1 MSDLDS
7 TKRLTLL
14 LNLNPGLSEADRYA
28 IDMLKRWYH
37 NAKQSH
43 SVAADLEAS
52 VTRFHRDIYLSGLF
66 LHLLDRTLPSHLADA
81 LTETQV
87 STPTLL
93 RTLET
98 CGKTSSASF
107 SDIQLDQLRALLREQ
122 QNNTTESV
130 SAAPDP
136 QTQTLLQQII
146 AMQQAQMAT
155 INQLQQQGLHASPRR
170 SPASNEQ
177 EPGVLSENNVAD
189 KIEQVQK
196 IKKKGIF

>member
-14 LNLNPGLSEADRYA
+14 LNLNPGLSDADRYA

-81 LTETQV
+81 LTETQI
-87 STPTLL
+87 STSTLL
-93 RTLET
+93 QFLEA

-107 SDIQLDQLRALLREQ
+107 SDEQLDQFRTLLHEQ
-122 QNNTTESV
+122 QPPT
-130 SAAPDP
+130 SAATVPTTDP
-136 QTQTLLQQII
+136 QILTLLQQII
-146 AMQQAQMAT
+146 AMQQAQIASMA
-155 INQLQQQGLHASPRR
+155 QLQQQGLHVAARR
-170 SPASNEQ
+170 GPASNEQ
-177 EPGVLSENNVAD
+177 ESGVLSEANVAD

>member
-14 LNLNPGLSEADRYA
+14 LNLNPGLSDADRYA

-81 LTETQV
+81 LTETQI
-87 STPTLL
+87 STSTLL
-93 RTLET
+93 QFLEA

-107 SDIQLDQLRALLREQ
+107 SDEQLDQFRTLLHEQ
-122 QNNTTESV
+122 QPPT
-130 SAAPDP
+130 SAATVPTTDP
-136 QTQTLLQQII
+136 QILTLLQQII
-146 AMQQAQMAT
+146 AMQQ
-155 INQLQQQGLHASPRR
+155 GLHVAARR
-170 SPASNEQ
+170 GPASNEQ
-177 EPGVLSENNVAD
+177 ESGVLSEANVAD

>member
-14 LNLNPGLSEADRYA
+14 LNLNPGLSDADRYA

-81 LTETQV
+81 LTETQI
-87 STPTLL
+87 STSTLL
-93 RTLET
+93 QFLEA
-98 CGKTSSASF
+98 CGKTSCASF
-107 SDIQLDQLRALLREQ
+107 SDEQLDQFRTLLHEQ
-122 QNNTTESV
+122 QPPT
-130 SAAPDP
+130 SAATVSTTDP
-136 QTQTLLQQII
+136 QILTLLQQII
-146 AMQQAQMAT
+146 AMQQAQIASMA
-155 INQLQQQGLHASPRR
+155 QLQQQGLHVAARR
-170 SPASNEQ
+170 GPASNEQ
-177 EPGVLSENNVAD
+177 ESGVLSEANVAD